1 MVRKAIDFTK
11 TIFTSEPQSTLKV
24 SVILMGITLLA
35 KVAGLAV
42 KALMANKIGVNRELD
57 IFFAAN
63 TLPEMLSNVFLVG
76 ALSAAVIPILAQVKK
91 VKGFEEFE
99 KTLSLGLNG
108 SLLLFTAITI
118 VVSIFAGQ
126 IIPWIIQNFANPI
139 DPFTPGEISRIVIMT
154 RVLLFS
160 QILLGVSSFIGV
172 GLQTMQ
178 RFIIPQI
185 AGILYNIGQLIGAIL
200 IIPLLP
206 NEYKLW
212 GLVIGIY
219 LGCIF
224 HILIQLP
231 AIRAVGIKYY
241 PILDFKNA
249 AVRKMAVL
257 GIPRT
262 LTLAADQFA
271 VAFDKVIALRLIQGS
286 LSAYA
291 LSISIMS
298 IPFSL
303 VAYSFSVVAFP
314 KLAEHFAANDKN
326 SARDLFTKVFN
337 QILFLVI
344 PITAIFIVLRV
355 PLVRIMYGLY
365 PNGNFSW
372 DATLLIAWMILFYSI
387 GLVPEVLNT
396 LHNRLFFSAHNTWIP
411 LLIGAFI
418 VIFGMGTGLAFTQ
431 YLKHFDTLSIL
442 DLTINLDFFK
452 YNASSVGIAAVGG
465 LALSSSITNIIA
477 FIFFM
482 IAINVKLFKLT
493 FHDFWLKIIAKT
505 SVGISMFSFMY
516 IITKFWES
524 TLNTA
529 KVSGVILLTGG
540 TILFGGLLYVG
551 LSILF
556 KIEEADIFKRYYER
570 FRKYIITR

>member
-1 MVRKAIDFTK
+1 MVRRAIDFTK
-11 TIFTSEPQSTLKV
+11 TFFSNEPSSTLRV
-24 SVILMGITLLA
+24 SVILMAITLIA

-76 ALSAAVIPILAQVKK
+76 ALSAAVIPILSQVKK
-91 VKGFEEFE
+91 IKGFEEFE
-99 KTLSLGLNG
+99 KALSIGLNT
-108 SLLLFTAITI
+108 SLLLFTALTI
-118 VVSIFAGQ
+118 IVSLFAGQ
-126 IIPWIIQNFANPI
+126 IIPWIIENFANPT
-139 DPFTPGEISRIVIMT
+139 DPFTVGEISRIVLMT

-185 AGILYNIGQLIGAIL
+185 AGVVYNVGQLIGAIF

-206 NEYKLW
+206 PEYKLW

-219 LGCIF
+219 IGCIF

-231 AIRAVGIKYY
+231 AIRALGIRYH
-241 PILDFKNA
+241 PILDFKNVA
-249 AVRKMAVL
+249 LRKMAIL

-271 VAFDKVIALRLIQGS
+271 TAFDKVIALRLVAGS

-291 LSISIMS
+291 LSISIIS

-314 KLAEHFAANDKN
+314 KLAEHFASGDKE
-326 SARDLFTKVFN
+326 SAKQLFIKVFN

-365 PNGNFSW
+365 PNGEFSW
-372 DATLLIAWMILFYSI
+372 NATLLIAWMILFYSI

-396 LHNRLFFSAHNTWIP
+396 LHNRLFFSAHNTLIP

-418 VIFGMGTGLAFTQ
+418 VIFGMGSGLLFTH

-442 DLTINLDFFK
+442 DLKINLDYFK
-452 YNASSVGIAAVGG
+452 YNASAPGIAAIGG

-482 IAINVKLFKLT
+482 FAINFKLFKLR
-493 FHDFWLKIIAKT
+493 FQDFWIKIIAKT

-516 IITKFWES
+516 VITKFWEY

-529 KVSGVILLTGG
+529 KVSGVVLLTGG
-540 TILFGGLLYVG
+540 TIFGGVILYVT
-551 LSILF
+551 LSLLF
-556 KIEEADIFKRYYER
+556 KIEEANIFKRYFHR
-570 FRKYIITR
+570 FTKYIFTR